1 MFPNQKETL
10 VPHHLGD
17 IQTGARVALITGDPD
32 RVAALADAV
41 GSPKSTWLKRGFVC
55 SETCRDGDPVLIA
68 GTGIGGPATAIVAE
82 ELWQLGAR
90 QIIRVGTC
98 GAMQPHVRAGSLVV
112 STGAVRDEGTSHQ
125 YLPSCVPAIPDP
137 DLLASLVTEVR
148 ARGTTHHVGLT
159 HSKDAYYAEW
169 PEGLPLRSEWE
180 AKWAVLREIG
190 VLATEM
196 EAAALFAVATVRR
209 FQAAAILVPVD
220 HTISAADALISLKDA
235 AAIAV
240 AGALAVKP
248 TAARAVKEETQ

>member
-1 MFPNQKETL
+1 M
-10 VPHHLGD
+10 PHHLGD
-17 IQTGARVALITGDPD
+17 IQTSARVALITGDPD
-32 RVAALADAV
+32 RVAALADAL
-41 GSPKSTWLKRGFVC
+41 GPAKSTWSKRGFVC
-55 SETCRDGDPVLIA
+55 TEAYRGGDPVLIA

-82 ELWQLGAR
+82 ELWQLGVR
-90 QIIRVGTC
+90 QVIRVGTC
-98 GAMQPHVRAGSLVV
+98 GGMQPHVRVGSLVV

-125 YLPSCVPAIPDP
+125 YLPPTVPAIPDP

-159 HSKDAYYAEW
+159 HSKDAYYAER
-169 PEGLPLRSEWE
+169 PEGLPLRNEWE
-180 AKWAVLREIG
+180 AKWAVLRAVG

-220 HTISAADALISLKDA
+220 RTISASDVLSALRDATT
-235 AAIAV
+235 IAV

-248 TAARAVKEETQ
+248 TACTVEEETQ